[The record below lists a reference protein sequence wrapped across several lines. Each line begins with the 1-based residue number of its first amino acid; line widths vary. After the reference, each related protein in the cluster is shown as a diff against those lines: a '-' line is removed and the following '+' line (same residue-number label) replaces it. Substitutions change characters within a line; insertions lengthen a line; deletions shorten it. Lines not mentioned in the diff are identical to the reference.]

1 MLSRRDCASERNLI
15 ERRQRYRLSLL
26 LFLWAGIIMGA
37 VWASG
42 KPEEQ
47 QDLTLSQGT
56 PQAVFPLNGQRVDR
70 GQTTVIVRL
79 VRADNP
85 DRADFTVT
93 VALVD
98 CSGGLESRSVVVG
111 SLGTYPT
118 AEVGGSY
125 ALDLGPGLK
134 QMRATGLETRQIC
147 LKLELKP
154 LRASVEWKNLRVIV
168 TGPEWKEPPRA

>member
-1 MLSRRDCASERNLI
+1 
-15 ERRQRYRLSLL
+15 
-26 LFLWAGIIMGA
+26 MGA

-42 KPEEQ
+42 EPEEQ

-56 PQAVFPLNGQRVDR
+56 PQIVFPLNEQRVDR

-93 VALVD
+93 VALVS
-98 CSGGLESRSVVVG
+98 CGSGLESRSVAVG

-118 AEVGGSY
+118 AEVGGFY

-134 QMRATGLETRQIC
+134 QMRATGLQTRQIC

-154 LRASVEWKNLRVIV
+154 LRASVEWKNLRVTV
-168 TGPEWKEPPRA
+168 TRPEWKEPPRS